1 MSGHMQTS
9 QLHHRTSRGSTN
21 QPACR
26 SARVEKP
33 KSHHNSPKAMERRKT
48 TTEPKLYATLDDHY
62 RMMFGMA
69 ADEVEER
76 PQPSR
81 PVSWHPSCSQYQA
94 TQSQQ
99 QWPQEYSPSSRDSCH
114 GSDFYSLSTRNSMF
128 EPMTTAPIY
137 SNDSDYGWQSV
148 SQHTPT
154 YMHSS
159 MSTPT
164 TEPLP
169 WYLQQWA
176 QKNQAQASS
185 DFLPIQHP
193 SQQNQDMEEDDGEKL
208 VALGLY
214 DAPEPSSFVTGLAD
228 TQIELTRDR
237 PSWFV
242 PGKALQ
248 LPLALLETRHR
259 IVHRHL
265 PSLAELKRT
274 AAESL
279 EWLWEWYWS
288 QLETAFSGANGE
300 GEAVEYEEIGVE
312 TTQVFK
318 EKLQGLLKSYLKDRK
333 AEIKSKTVG
342 HDGFNAV
349 SKAVSSYTTLC
360 STILNIS
367 GSSPPPQIKNIT
379 LHTLLDPKTIL
390 PTDRKLGSS
399 MSGAFLIW
407 TPLLLAFCSS
417 PDPTTT
423 PATIPLPTLLAHMLK
438 AMDAPSSR
446 SPENDPVKEAW
457 HDWVLH
463 VLTSREWETARKA
476 VGVVEE
482 VLGNW

>member
-214 DAPEPSSFVTGLAD
+214 DAPEPSSSEASVD
-228 TQIELTRDR
+228 E
-237 PSWFV
+237 PSPPLPPV
-242 PGKALQ
+242 HEQAHMPVHVQSQTPGSMEGQ
-248 LPLALLETRHR
+248 SFFFDED
-259 IVHRHL
+259 
-265 PSLAELKRT
+265 
-274 AAESL
+274 
-279 EWLWEWYWS
+279 
-288 QLETAFSGANGE
+288 ETASKEWWFQ
-300 GEAVEYEEIGVE
+300 
-312 TTQVFK
+312 QVK
-318 EKLQGLLKSYLKDRK
+318 QPSMPVRDAGL
-333 AEIKSKTVG
+333 
-342 HDGFNAV
+342 GFGW
-349 SKAVSSYTTLC
+349 
-360 STILNIS
+360 I
-367 GSSPPPQIKNIT
+367 
-379 LHTLLDPKTIL
+379 
-390 PTDRKLGSS
+390 
-399 MSGAFLIW
+399 
-407 TPLLLAFCSS
+407 
-417 PDPTTT
+417 
-423 PATIPLPTLLAHMLK
+423 
-438 AMDAPSSR
+438 
-446 SPENDPVKEAW
+446 
-457 HDWVLH
+457 
-463 VLTSREWETARKA
+463 
-476 VGVVEE
+476 
-482 VLGNW
+482 